1 MNAVNL
7 IGRITATPELKA
19 SKTGKAYVQCTIA
32 VQCSRDE
39 TLFVDG
45 TAFDKTAETMAKYLH
60 KGSLIGVSGRLV
72 GKKWTD
78 KDGNRREKI
87 SVGIDRFTFA
97 ESEKKK
103 SEPTVEDE
111 DEDEEN

>member
-7 IGRITATPELKA
+7 IGRLTATPELKE
-19 SKTGKAYVQCTIA
+19 SKTGKKYVQCTIA
-32 VQCSRDE
+32 VQTGKDE

-45 TAFDKTAETMAKYLH
+45 TAFEKTAETMAKYLK

-78 KDGNRREKI
+78 KDGKRREKV

-97 ESEKKK
+97 ENAAKKA
-103 SEPTVEDE
+103 EPDVDT
-111 DEDEEN
+111 EDEEL

>member
-7 IGRITATPELKA
+7 IGRLTATPELKE
-19 SKTGKAYVQCTIA
+19 SKTGKNYVQCTIA
-32 VQCSRDE
+32 VQCSRDD

-97 ESEKKK
+97 ENAAKK
-103 SEPTVEDE
+103 SDPDA
-111 DEDEEN
+111 DAEDEEI

>member
-7 IGRITATPELKA
+7 IGRLTADPELKS
-19 SKTGKAYVQCTIA
+19 SKTGKSYVQCMIA
-32 VQCSRDE
+32 VQTGKDE

-45 TAFDKTAETMAKYLH
+45 TAFDKTAETMAKYLK
-60 KGSLIGVSGRLV
+60 KGALIGVSGRLV

-97 ESEKKK
+97 ESAKKK
-103 SEPTVEDE
+103 TDPDAEVEG
-111 DEDEEN
+111 EEI

>member
-7 IGRITATPELKA
+7 IGRITATPELRE
-19 SKTGKAYVQCTIA
+19 SKTGKKYVQCTIA
-32 VQCSRDE
+32 VQTGKDE

-45 TAFDKTAETMAKYLH
+45 TAFDKTAETMARYLE
-60 KGSLIGVSGRLV
+60 KGTLIGVSGRLV

-78 KDGNRREKI
+78 KEGKRREKI

-97 ESEKKK
+97 ESGKKK

-111 DEDEEN
+111 DEEI

>member
-7 IGRITATPELKA
+7 IGRLTATPELSE
-19 SKTGKAYVQCTIA
+19 SKTGKKYVQCTIA
-32 VQCSRDE
+32 VQTSKDE
-39 TLFVDG
+39 TLFVDA
-45 TAFDKTAETMAKYLH
+45 TAFDKTAETMVKYLH

-78 KDGNRREKI
+78 KNGNRREKI

-97 ESEKKK
+97 ESAKKQA
-103 SEPTVEDE
+103 EPDVEVEDE
-111 DEDEEN
+111 DI

>member
-7 IGRITATPELKA
+7 IGRLTATPELKA
-19 SKTGKAYVQCTIA
+19 TKTGKAYVQCTIA
-32 VQCSRDE
+32 VQTSKDE

-45 TAFDKTAETMAKYLH
+45 AAFDKTAETMAKYLH

-97 ESEKKK
+97 EGAKKK
-103 SEPTVEDE
+103 SDQDVEVEDE
-111 DEDEEN
+111 ET